1 MISRELNKVEHTAE
15 KQSIRRMKEEQQ
27 RHQDHIKRK
36 LRLRRQIEEVRKTK
50 F

>member
-1 MISRELNKVEHTAE
+1 MISRELGKVEHTAG
-15 KQSIRRMKEEQQ
+15 KQSILRMKEEQHQ
-27 RHQDHIKRK
+27 RQDHIRRK